1 MPLLFQWRIQARTA
15 HEDPC
20 IGCMRPSYWFPY
32 PGFHPHGSA
41 LIRSR
46 WVLQQTMTTIA
57 LWLTTP
63 LPRHRIHLSPHR
75 SVCLRGCNAWMARWT
90 AEVPCDT
97 AIFCPDVNCL
107 IHWYKHLY
115 PAWRINIFAE
125 SCQLFSQD
133 GIKPYISYRI
143 AFTGQMPASQ
153 NRWIAG
159 NYKLMLLNVYFAS
172 GFMIIVGWQLYHGG
186 EPCWIL
192 LLLVFL

>member
-1 MPLLFQWRIQARTA
+1 
-15 HEDPC
+15 
-20 IGCMRPSYWFPY
+20 MRPSYWFPY

-46 WVLQQTMTTIA
+46 WVLRQTMTTIA

-75 SVCLRGCNAWMARWT
+75 SVCLRGCNAWMARLT

-97 AIFCPDVNCL
+97 AISCPDVNCL

-115 PAWRINIFAE
+115 PAWRINVFAE
-125 SCQLFSQD
+125 SCQLFRQD
-133 GIKPYISYRI
+133 DIKSYLSYRI

-153 NRWIAG
+153 NSWIAG
-159 NYKLMLLNVYFAS
+159 NYKHILLNVYSAS
-172 GFMIIVGWQLYHGG
+172 GIKIIVGWQRYLGANPVGY
-186 EPCWIL
+186 CCCS
-192 LLLVFL
+192 FL